1 MKSREERLAEYIRV
15 SELLPQAKAILM
27 AYPGV
32 RDVAVGVKEVDGKPT
47 DVIAFRVY
55 VIRKKPQ
62 TAVSPAEMIPPQ
74 VLGVPTDVVLEPT
87 PRLIDDTDKYRPL
100 LGGIQIG
107 NDTSSGTGTLGC
119 IAQLT
124 TDNSMVML
132 SNHHVMMS
140 GGAAVGEKVGQ
151 PEISCCCCCKG
162 NIVGT
167 VLNALDNALVDCA
180 IARITDQPGFI
191 MEVVDI
197 GLLLGSAP
205 LVAGSTVLPMDRVR
219 KRGKRTELTIGT
231 VLAPSKSIG
240 GKTNQIEIVPTAE
253 FKRFAYFGDSGSVV
267 VNDANQVV
275 GLLYAID
282 AATETRGYANII
294 TNVMAAMNIRIID
307 GGTPGTI
314 PLGSTAIA
322 EATTLLEIDDVA
334 LREIASTLQ
343 RSAKGRRV
351 LEIVERHRREINQLL
366 NDSRE
371 VKVAWHRFQGPA
383 FTAHAVKSA
392 REREHA
398 IPSEIEGVTPANLLI
413 RMSVVL
419 QNHGSPSLRADVDAS
434 ILPVLDLLSAG
445 GRVHDLVER
454 FMAEDV
460 ALDATSGSTK

>member
-1 MKSREERLAEYIRV
+1 MKSREERLAEYLRL
-15 SELLPQAKAILM
+15 SDLLPQAKAILM

-32 RDVAVGVKEVDGKPT
+32 REVAVGVKEVNGKPT
-47 DVIAFRVY
+47 DVVAFRVY
-55 VIRKKPQ
+55 VVQKKADAEVP
-62 TAVSPAEMIPPQ
+62 PAEKIPPQ
-74 VLGVPTDVVLEPT
+74 VLGVPTDVVLEANT
-87 PRLIDDTDKYRPL
+87 RLIEDSDKYRPL

-124 TDNSMVML
+124 SDNSMVML

-162 NIVGT
+162 NIIGT
-167 VLNALDNALVDCA
+167 VLNALDNTLVDCA

-205 LVAGSTVLPMDRVR
+205 LVGASTVLPNDRVR

-231 VLAPSKSIG
+231 VLTPSMSTAT
-240 GKTNQIEIVPTAE
+240 KTNQIEIVPTAE
-253 FKRFAYFGDSGSVV
+253 FPRFAYYGDSGSVV

-275 GLLYAID
+275 GLLWSID
-282 AATETRGYANII
+282 SATETRGYANII
-294 TNVMAAMNIRIID
+294 TNVMTAMNIRIID

-314 PLGSTAIA
+314 PLGSGAFA
-322 EATTLLEIDDVA
+322 EESALLEVDDA
-334 LREIASTLQ
+334 PLREIARVLQ
-343 RSAKGRRV
+343 QSEKGRRV
-351 LEIVERHRREINQLL
+351 LELVDRHRREINQLL

-392 REREHA
+392 REHDHV
-398 IPSEIEGVTPANLLI
+398 IPPEIEGITPANLLI

-419 QNHGSPSLRADVDAS
+419 QDHGSPSLKADVEAS
-434 ILPVLDLLSAG
+434 TLPLLDLLSAG
-445 GRVHDLVER
+445 GRVHDLLER
-454 FMAEDV
+454 FLAKDTAV
-460 ALDATSGSTK
+460 DAGVSVG